1 MANKFP
7 YEDIINLP
15 PHISA
20 KHPQP
25 TMEERA
31 ARFSPFAAITGYEE
45 MVLEEARVTEKRI
58 ELSDDTKQRLNEKL
72 TMISDFIDDR
82 PTLKFTYFVPDKKKD
97 GGAYIDI
104 IGIVKRMDEYEKQV
118 ILTNGTII
126 SINDIYD
133 IDGDLFL
140 QHNFD

>member
-45 MVLEEARVTEKRI
+45 MVLEEARITEKRI

-72 TMISDFIDDR
+72 TMISDFIDDNDR
-82 PTLKFTYFVPDKKKD
+82 NIARELGTPIVVINSKKYTKKSGNLERLDKD
-97 GGAYIDI
+97 NYLNGSDAYD
-104 IGIVKRMDEYEKQV
+104 
-118 ILTNGTII
+118 
-126 SINDIYD
+126 YD
-133 IDGDLFL
+133 ILEDIKVR
-140 QHNFD
+140 

>member
-1 MANKFP
+1 MADKFP

-20 KHPQP
+20 KHQQP

-72 TMISDFIDDR
+72 TIISDFIDDK
-82 PTLKFTYFVPDKKKD
+82 PTLKFTYFVPDKRKD
-97 GGAYIDI
+97 GGAYIDT
-104 IGIVKRMDEYEKQV
+104 IGIVKRIDEYGKQV

-126 SINDIYD
+126 KIDDISD
-133 IDGDLFL
+133 IDGDLFSQYNL
-140 QHNFD
+140 D